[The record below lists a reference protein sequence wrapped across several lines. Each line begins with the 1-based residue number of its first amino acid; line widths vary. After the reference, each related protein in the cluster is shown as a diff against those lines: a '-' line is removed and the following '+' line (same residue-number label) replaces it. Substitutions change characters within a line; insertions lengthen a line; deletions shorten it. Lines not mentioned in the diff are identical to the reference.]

1 MPATGRAALRILTDD
16 SPNLGPTVTQP
27 PGPDAIPPAPFPAL
41 PPNHSSQVPIPP
53 NPVWI
58 RPKEPRAT
66 TAMVLGIIAIAGGML
81 CLLPALCGPVALVI
95 GLKSLKAIKAQPHLG
110 GHGEAMTGFVLGI
123 IATLLLVLSILFIAL
138 MIWFAVEYP
147 EEFRQALEENY

>member
-1 MPATGRAALRILTDD
+1 
-16 SPNLGPTVTQP
+16 VTQP

>member
-1 MPATGRAALRILTDD
+1 M
-16 SPNLGPTVTQP
+16 TQP
-27 PGPDAIPPAPFPAL
+27 PGPDAIPPAPFPAM
-41 PPNHSSQVPIPP
+41 PPNHFSQVPIPP

-81 CLLPALCGPVALVI
+81 CLLPALCGPVALVM
-95 GLKSLKAIKAQPHLG
+95 GLKSLNAIKAQPHLG

-123 IATLLLVLSILFIAL
+123 IATLLLVLSILFIAF

-147 EEFRQALEENY
+147 EEFRRALEENY

>member
-1 MPATGRAALRILTDD
+1 LRHPDRRLAEPRT
-16 SPNLGPTVTQP
+16 SMTQP
-27 PGPDAIPPAPFPAL
+27 PGPDAIPPAPFSAM
-41 PPNHSSQVPIPP
+41 PPNHFSQVPIPP

-81 CLLPALCGPVALVI
+81 CLLPALCGPVALVM
-95 GLKSLKAIKAQPHLG
+95 GLKSLNAIKAQPHLG

-123 IATLLLVLSILFIAL
+123 IATLLLVLSILFIAF

-147 EEFRQALEENY
+147 EEFRRALEENY